1 MTTSSE
7 TVWLP
12 SGDESIAPV
21 TILDAN
27 GQVVRVVSAE
37 EFRRTR
43 PTASAE
49 SHENQRPV
57 TSLRAERLRR
67 AAQSRMTSAAAG
79 VPPSAVAS

>member
-27 GQVVRVVSAE
+27 GRVVRVVSAE
-37 EFRRTR
+37 EFRRRRLAGGAQGSTTEFR
-43 PTASAE
+43 RRE
-49 SHENQRPV
+49 EE
-57 TSLRAERLRR
+57 LKERYL
-67 AAQSRMTSAAAG
+67 S
-79 VPPSAVAS
+79 V